1 MSSSAET
8 TVFRTCPLCEA
19 TCGLELTISQGAVT
33 GIRGDED
40 DVFSRGFICPKGTT
54 LGHLHDDPDRLRG
67 PLVRRDGELRAASW
81 QEAFAEVAR
90 RLPPIIQRHGRDAV
104 AVYLGNPTVHNLSG
118 MLYSRLLLRALG
130 TRNVFTASTVDQRPK
145 EISSALMF
153 GTMLTHAVPDLDR
166 TSYLLLLG
174 ANPYESNGS
183 LATAPDWPGRLRRIR
198 ERGGKVVVVDPKRT
212 RTAEHASEHVPIR
225 PGTDAQF
232 LLAMVNTL
240 FADRLVDLG
249 AAAEFVAGAD
259 VVERLARDFTPEA
272 VASRCRISAAT
283 IRRLARELA
292 AAPSAAVYGRTGT
305 CTQEFGTIA
314 SWLVDVLNALTGNL
328 DRPGGAMFP
337 KPAAGAP
344 NTLGAPRYG
353 RETRIGRWRSRVR
366 GLPETFGELP
376 IACLA
381 EEIETPGQGQVR
393 ALITIAGNPALS
405 APNSGRLQRTLGS
418 LELLVCVDF
427 YVNETTRHAD
437 VILPPPSPLARGH
450 YDLAFYL
457 FAVRNVANYSP
468 PVYNLQPGQLDEWQI
483 LSKLAL
489 AAQGL
494 GADADP
500 AIADD
505 AAIRALVDRAVD
517 DPSSPFHQRHTDDVL
532 AELAPRTGPERI
544 VDFMLRAGPY
554 RLTLDTLLEHPHGVD
569 LGALEPRLP
578 EVLRTPSGT
587 VELAPQ
593 PLVSDVERLR
603 ASLAR
608 TYDQDDE
615 TLMLIGRRHL
625 RSNNS
630 WMHNIETLAKG
641 KARCTLQVNPADAA
655 RLGLTDGSAARVS
668 SRTGTLAAPIEV
680 TDAVTP
686 GVVSLP
692 HGWGHD
698 LPGVA
703 MAVARAHPGV
713 NSNLLA
719 DDERY
724 DELSGN
730 AVLNGIP
737 VKVAPWS
744 LATRRPGET
753 GPKA

>member
-1 MSSSAET
+1 VSSPAET

-19 TCGLELTISQGAVT
+19 TCGLELTIGGDAVT
-33 GIRGDED
+33 RIRGDRD

-67 PLVRRDGELRAASW
+67 PLVRRDGDLRAATW
-81 QEAFAEVAR
+81 EEAFAEVAR

-104 AVYLGNPTVHNLSG
+104 AVYIGNPTVHNLSG
-118 MLYSRLLLRALG
+118 TLYSRLLLRVLG
-130 TRNVFTASTVDQRPK
+130 TRNLFTASTVDQRPK

-153 GTMLTHAVPDLDR
+153 GTMVSHPVPDLDR

-174 ANPYESNGS
+174 ANPLASNGS

-198 ERGGKVVVVDPKRT
+198 ERGGAVVVVDPKRT
-212 RTAEHASEHVPIR
+212 RTAERASEHVPIR
-225 PGTDAQF
+225 PGTDAQ
-232 LLAMVNTL
+232 LLMAMVHTL
-240 FADRLVDLG
+240 FAERLVDPG
-249 AAAEFVAGAD
+249 DGVRGFVSGVD
-259 VVERLARDFTPEA
+259 VVEGLARDFTPEA
-272 VASRCRISAAT
+272 VAPLCGIGADT

-305 CTQEFGTIA
+305 CTQEFGTIT
-314 SWLVDVLNALTGNL
+314 SWLVDVLNVLTGNL

-337 KPAAGAP
+337 KPAAGGP
-344 NTLGAPRYG
+344 NTLGRPRYG

-366 GLPETFGELP
+366 GLPESFGELP
-376 IACLA
+376 VACLA
-381 EEIETPGQGQVR
+381 EEIETPGEGQVR
-393 ALITIAGNPALS
+393 ALITVAGNPALS
-405 APNSGRLQRTLGS
+405 APNSGRLQRTLAS
-418 LELLVCVDF
+418 LELLISVDF

-457 FAVRNVANYSP
+457 FALRNVANYSP
-468 PVYNLQPGQLDEWQI
+468 PVFPPEPGQLDEWQI

-500 AIADD
+500 ALADD
-505 AAIRALVDRAVD
+505 AAVRVLVERAVA
-517 DPSSPFHQRHTDDVL
+517 DPHSPLHERDTDELL
-532 AELAPRTGPERI
+532 AELAPRTGPERML
-544 VDFMLRAGPY
+544 DLMLRAGPY
-554 RLTLDTLLEHPHGVD
+554 RLTLDKLLENPHGID
-569 LGALEPRLP
+569 LGPLEPRLP
-578 EVLRTPSGT
+578 EVLRTPSGM
-587 VELAPQ
+587 VELAPE
-593 PLVSDVERLR
+593 PLVADVERLR
-603 ASLAR
+603 ASLVRAA
-608 TYDQDDE
+608 DGDDRP
-615 TLMLIGRRHL
+615 LVLIGRRHL

-630 WMHNIETLAKG
+630 WMHNIGTLVKG

-655 RLGLTDGSAARVS
+655 RIGLQDGGAARVS
-668 SRTGTLAAPIEV
+668 SRTGTLVAPVEL
-680 TDAVTP
+680 TDAVAP

-703 MAVARAHPGV
+703 MAVAQAHAGV

-737 VKVAPWS
+737 VQVVPAGSGLP
-744 LATRRPGET
+744 A
-753 GPKA
+753 

>member
-1 MSSSAET
+1 VSSSAET

-19 TCGLELTISQGAVT
+19 TCGLELTVSGGAVT
-33 GIRGDED
+33 QIRGDND

-67 PLVRRDGELRAASW
+67 PMVRRDGELRAATW
-81 QEAFAEVAR
+81 EEAFTEVAR
-90 RLPPIIQRHGRDAV
+90 RLPPIVQRHGRDAV

-118 MLYSRLLLRALG
+118 MLYSRVLLRALG
-130 TRNVFTASTVDQRPK
+130 TRNVFSASTVDQRPK

-153 GTMLTHAVPDLDR
+153 GTMVTHAVPDLDR

-174 ANPYESNGS
+174 ANPLESNGS

-198 ERGGKVVVVDPKRT
+198 ERGGTVVVVDPKRT
-212 RTAEHASEHVPIR
+212 RTAERASEHVPIR

-232 LLAMVNTL
+232 LMAMVHTL
-240 FADRLVDLG
+240 FAERLVDLG
-249 AAAEFVAGAD
+249 AVAEFVAGVD
-259 VVERLARDFTPEA
+259 VVEGLARDFAPEA
-272 VASRCRISAAT
+272 VAPLCGIGAAT

-292 AAPSAAVYGRTGT
+292 AAPGAAVYGRTGT

-314 SWLVDVLNALTGNL
+314 SWLVDVLNVLTGNL
-328 DRPGGAMFP
+328 DRPGGVMFA

-344 NTLGAPRYG
+344 NTLGTPRYG

-366 GLPETFGELP
+366 GLPESFGELP
-376 IACLA
+376 VACLA
-381 EEIETPGQGQVR
+381 EEIETQGQGQVR
-393 ALITIAGNPALS
+393 ALVTIAGNPALS
-405 APNSGRLQRTLGS
+405 APNSGRLQRTLAS
-418 LELLVCVDF
+418 LELVVCVDL

-457 FAVRNVANYSP
+457 FALRNVANYSP
-468 PVYNLQPGQLDEWQI
+468 PVFPLEPGQLDEWQI

-500 AIADD
+500 ALADD
-505 AAIRALVDRAVD
+505 AAVRVLVERAVA
-517 DPSSPFHQRHTDDVL
+517 DPCSPFHQRDTDDVL
-532 AELAPRTGPERI
+532 AALAPRTGPERI
-544 VDFMLRAGPY
+544 LDFMLRAGPY

-569 LGALEPRLP
+569 LGPLEPRLP
-578 EVLRTPSGT
+578 EVLRTPSGM
-587 VELAPQ
+587 VELAPE
-593 PLVSDVERLR
+593 PLVADVARLR
-603 ASLAR
+603 ASLGRAR
-608 TYDQDDE
+608 DGDE
-615 TLMLIGRRHL
+615 GALVLIGRRHL

-630 WMHNIETLAKG
+630 WMHNIGTLVKG
-641 KARCTLQVNPADAA
+641 RARCTLQVNPADAA
-655 RLGLTDGSAARVS
+655 RIGLADGGAARVC
-668 SRTGTLAAPIEV
+668 SRTGALVAPVEL
-680 TDAVTP
+680 TDAVAP

-703 MAVARAHPGV
+703 MAVAQAHPGV

-724 DELSGN
+724 DQLSGN

-737 VKVAPWS
+737 VQVAP
-744 LATRRPGET
+744 A
-753 GPKA
+753 

>member
-1 MSSSAET
+1 
-8 TVFRTCPLCEA
+8 V
-19 TCGLELTISQGAVT
+19 Q
-33 GIRGDED
+33 D
-40 DVFSRGFICPKGTT
+40 K
-54 LGHLHDDPDRLRG
+54 
-67 PLVRRDGELRAASW
+67 RRHH
-81 QEAFAEVAR
+81 
-90 RLPPIIQRHGRDAV
+90 PP
-104 AVYLGNPTVHNLSG
+104 
-118 MLYSRLLLRALG
+118 
-130 TRNVFTASTVDQRPK
+130 
-145 EISSALMF
+145 
-153 GTMLTHAVPDLDR
+153 
-166 TSYLLLLG
+166 
-174 ANPYESNGS
+174 
-183 LATAPDWPGRLRRIR
+183 
-198 ERGGKVVVVDPKRT
+198 
-212 RTAEHASEHVPIR
+212 
-225 PGTDAQF
+225 
-232 LLAMVNTL
+232 
-240 FADRLVDLG
+240 
-249 AAAEFVAGAD
+249 
-259 VVERLARDFTPEA
+259 
-272 VASRCRISAAT
+272 
-283 IRRLARELA
+283 LARELA

-393 ALITIAGNPALS
+393 ALITIVGNPALS

-437 VILPPPSPLARGH
+437 VILPPPSPPARGH

-505 AAIRALVDRAVD
+505 AAIRALVDRAVE
-517 DPSSPFHQRHTDDVL
+517 DPSSPFHQRRTDDVL

-569 LGALEPRLP
+569 LGPLEPRLP
-578 EVLRTPSGT
+578 EVLRTPSGM

-615 TLMLIGRRHL
+615 TLVLIGRRHL

-630 WMHNIETLAKG
+630 WMHSIETLAKG
-641 KARCTLQVNPADAA
+641 KARCTLQVN
-655 RLGLTDGSAARVS
+655 
-668 SRTGTLAAPIEV
+668 
-680 TDAVTP
+680 
-686 GVVSLP
+686 
-692 HGWGHD
+692 
-698 LPGVA
+698 
-703 MAVARAHPGV
+703 
-713 NSNLLA
+713 
-719 DDERY
+719 
-724 DELSGN
+724 

-737 VKVAPWS
+737 VKVTPAVDPAP
-744 LATRRPGET
+744 PD
-753 GPKA
+753 

>member
-1 MSSSAET
+1 MSSSTET

-19 TCGLELTISQGAVT
+19 TCGLELTISDGAVT
-33 GIRGDED
+33 GIRGDKD

-54 LGHLHDDPDRLRG
+54 LGQLHDDPDRLRG
-67 PLVRRDGELRAASW
+67 PLVRRDGDLRVATW
-81 QEAFAEVAR
+81 EEAFAEVAR
-90 RLPPIIQRHGRDAV
+90 RLPPIIQGHGRDAV
-104 AVYLGNPTVHNLSG
+104 AVYIGNPTVHNLSG
-118 MLYSRLLLRALG
+118 VLYSRLLLRVLG

-198 ERGGKVVVVDPKRT
+198 GRGGKIVVVDPKRT
-212 RTAEHASEHVPIR
+212 RTAERASEHVPIR

-232 LLAMVNTL
+232 LMAMVHTL
-240 FADRLVDLG
+240 FAERLVDLG

-259 VVERLARDFTPEA
+259 VVEGLARDFTPEA
-272 VASRCRISAAT
+272 VAPLCGIDAAT

-314 SWLVDVLNALTGNL
+314 SWLVDVLNVLTGNL

-344 NTLGAPRYG
+344 NTLGTPRYG
-353 RETRIGRWRSRVR
+353 RQTRIGRWRSRVR
-366 GLPETFGELP
+366 GLPESFGELP
-376 IACLA
+376 VACLA
-381 EEIETPGQGQVR
+381 EEIETPGEGQVR

-405 APNSGRLQRTLGS
+405 APNSARLQRTLAS
-418 LELLVCVDF
+418 LEFLVCVDF

-437 VILPPPSPLARGH
+437 VILPPPSPLTRGH

-457 FAVRNVANYSP
+457 FALRNVANYSP
-468 PVYNLQPGQLDEWQI
+468 PVFPIEPGQPDEWQI

-500 AIADD
+500 ALADD
-505 AAIRALVDRAVD
+505 AAIRVLVDHAVA
-517 DPSSPFHQRHTDDVL
+517 DPHSPFHERHTDDVL

-544 VDFMLRAGPY
+544 LDFMLRAGPY

-569 LGALEPRLP
+569 LGPLGPRLP
-578 EVLRTPSGT
+578 EVLRTRSGM

-593 PLVSDVERLR
+593 PLVADVERLR

-608 TYDQDDE
+608 THDEDDGA
-615 TLMLIGRRHL
+615 LVLIGRRHL

-655 RLGLTDGSAARVS
+655 RIGLKDGSTARVS
-668 SRTGTLAAPIEV
+668 SRTGTLVAAIEV
-680 TDAVTP
+680 TDAVAP

-703 MAVARAHPGV
+703 MAVAQAHPGV

-737 VKVAPWS
+737 VKVAPAGSS
-744 LATRRPGET
+744 LPA
-753 GPKA
+753 

>member
-1 MSSSAET
+1 MSSSAEM

-19 TCGLELTISQGAVT
+19 TCGLELTIRDGGVT
-33 GIRGDED
+33 RIRGDKD

-54 LGHLHDDPDRLRG
+54 LGQLHDDPDRLRG
-67 PLVRRDGELRAASW
+67 PMVRRAGELRRATW
-81 QEAFAEVAR
+81 EEAFAEVAR
-90 RLPPIIQRHGRDAV
+90 RLPPIMQRHGRDAV

-118 MLYSRLLLRALG
+118 LLYGRMLLRALG

-145 EISSALMF
+145 EISSALLF
-153 GTMLTHAVPDLDR
+153 GTMLTHPVPDLDR
-166 TSYLLLLG
+166 TSHLLLLG
-174 ANPYESNGS
+174 ANPWESNGS

-198 ERGGKVVVVDPKRT
+198 ERGGRFVVVDPKRT

-225 PGTDAQF
+225 PGSDAHF

-240 FADRLVDLG
+240 FAERLVDLG
-249 AAAEFVAGAD
+249 DGVREFVTGVDAVG
-259 VVERLARDFTPEA
+259 RLARDFTPEA
-272 VASRCRISAAT
+272 VAPLCGVSAAT
-283 IRRLARELA
+283 IRRLTRELA

-314 SWLVDVLNALTGNL
+314 SWMIDVLNVLTGNL

-353 RETRIGRWRSRVR
+353 RKTRIGRWRSRVR

-376 IACLA
+376 VACLA

-393 ALITIAGNPALS
+393 ALVTIAGNPALS
-405 APNSGRLQRTLGS
+405 APNSGHLQRVLGS

-450 YDLAFYL
+450 YDLGFYL
-457 FAVRNVANYSP
+457 FSVRNVANYSAP
-468 PVYNLQPGQLDEWQI
+468 SFPLEPGQLDEWQI
-483 LSKLAL
+483 LCKLAL

-500 AIADD
+500 ALADD

-532 AELAPRTGPERI
+532 ADLAPRTGPERI
-544 VDFMLRAGPY
+544 LDFMLRAGPY
-554 RLTLDTLLEHPHGVD
+554 RLRLDTLLEHPHGVD
-569 LGALEPRLP
+569 LGPLEPRLP
-578 EVLRTPSGT
+578 GVLRTPSGM
-587 VELAPQ
+587 VELAPE
-593 PLVSDVERLR
+593 PLVADMERLR
-603 ASLAR
+603 ATLAR
-608 TYDQDDE
+608 SHDQDDG
-615 TLMLIGRRHL
+615 TMMLIGRRHL

-641 KARCTLQVNPADAA
+641 RARCTLQVNPADAE
-655 RLGLTDGSAARVS
+655 RLRLADGGAARVS
-668 SRTGTLAAPIEV
+668 SRTGSLVAPVEV
-680 TDAVTP
+680 TDAVAP

-703 MAVARAHPGV
+703 MAVAQAHPGV

-737 VKVAPWS
+737 VKVTPAEAALPV
-744 LATRRPGET
+744 
-753 GPKA
+753 

>member
-1 MSSSAET
+1 VT

-19 TCGLELTISQGAVT
+19 TCGLELTIADGAVT
-33 GIRGDED
+33 GIRGDRE

-67 PLVRRDGELRAASW
+67 PLVRRDGDLRAATW
-81 QEAFAEVAR
+81 EEAFAEVAR
-90 RLPPIIQRHGRDAV
+90 RLPAIIQRHGRDAV
-104 AVYLGNPTVHNLSG
+104 AVYIGNPTVHNLSG
-118 MLYSRLLLRALG
+118 TLYSRLLLRVLG
-130 TRNVFTASTVDQRPK
+130 TRNLYTASTVDQRPK

-153 GTMLTHAVPDLDR
+153 GTMLSHPVPDLDR
-166 TSYLLLLG
+166 TAYLLLLG
-174 ANPYESNGS
+174 ANPLASNGS

-198 ERGGKVVVVDPKRT
+198 ERGGAVVVVDPKRT
-212 RTAEHASEHVPIR
+212 RTAERASEHVPIR
-225 PGTDAQF
+225 PGTDA
-232 LLAMVNTL
+232 LLLMAMVHTL
-240 FADRLVDLG
+240 FAERLVDLG
-249 AAAEFVAGAD
+249 DGVGELVSGVD
-259 VVERLARDFTPEA
+259 VVEGLARDFTPDA
-272 VASRCRISAAT
+272 VAGPCGIDAGT

-305 CTQEFGTIA
+305 CTQEFGTIT
-314 SWLVDVLNALTGNL
+314 SWLVDVLNVLTGNL

-344 NTLGAPRYG
+344 NTLGRPRYG

-366 GLPETFGELP
+366 GLPESFGELP
-376 IACLA
+376 VACLA
-381 EEIETPGQGQVR
+381 EEIETPGEGQVR

-405 APNSGRLQRTLGS
+405 APNSGRLQRALAS
-418 LELLVCVDF
+418 LELLVSVDF

-437 VILPPPSPLARGH
+437 VLLPPPSPLARGH

-457 FAVRNVANYSP
+457 FALRNVANYSP
-468 PVYNLQPGQLDEWQI
+468 PVFPLEPGQLDEWQI
-483 LSKLAL
+483 LAKLAL

-500 AIADD
+500 ALADD
-505 AAIRALVDRAVD
+505 AAIRVLVERAVA
-517 DPSSPFHQRHTDDVL
+517 DPHSPLHLRDTDEVL
-532 AELAPRTGPERI
+532 DELAPRTGPERML
-544 VDFMLRAGPY
+544 DLMLRVGPY

-569 LGALEPRLP
+569 LGPLEPRLP
-578 EVLRTPSGT
+578 EVLRTPSGM
-587 VELAPQ
+587 VELAPE
-593 PLVSDVERLR
+593 PLVADVERLR
-603 ASLAR
+603 ASLLRAA
-608 TYDQDDE
+608 DGDDGA
-615 TLMLIGRRHL
+615 LVLIGRRHL

-630 WMHNIETLAKG
+630 WMHNIGTLVKG
-641 KARCTLQVNPADAA
+641 KARCTLQVNPADAV
-655 RLGLTDGSAARVS
+655 RIGLEDGHAARVS
-668 SRTGTLAAPIEV
+668 SRTGTLVAPVEL

-703 MAVARAHPGV
+703 MAVARAHAGV

-737 VKVAPWS
+737 VQVAP
-744 LATRRPGET
+744 A
-753 GPKA
+753 

>member
-1 MSSSAET
+1 VR

-19 TCGLELTISQGAVT
+19 TCGLELTVGDGAVT
-33 GIRGDED
+33 RIRGDRD

-67 PLVRRDGELRAASW
+67 PLVRRDGDLRPATW
-81 QEAFAEVAR
+81 EEAFAEVAR
-90 RLPPIIQRHGRDAV
+90 RLPPIIQWRGRDAV

-118 MLYSRLLLRALG
+118 VLYSRLLLRVLG

-153 GTMLTHAVPDLDR
+153 GTMLSHPVPDLDR
-166 TSYLLLLG
+166 TSHLLLLG
-174 ANPYESNGS
+174 ANPLESNGS

-198 ERGGKVVVVDPKRT
+198 ERGGAVVVVDPKRT
-212 RTAEHASEHVPIR
+212 RTAERASEHVPIR
-225 PGTDAQF
+225 PGTDAH
-232 LLAMVNTL
+232 LLMAMVHTL
-240 FADRLVDLG
+240 FAERLVEIGDG
-249 AAAEFVAGAD
+249 AGVRGFVSGVE
-259 VVERLARDFTPEA
+259 VVEGLARDFTPEA
-272 VASRCRISAAT
+272 VAATCGVGADT

-292 AAPSAAVYGRTGT
+292 SAPSAAVYGRTGT
-305 CTQEFGTIA
+305 CTQEFGTIT
-314 SWLVDVLNALTGNL
+314 SWLVDVLNVLTGNL

-337 KPAAGAP
+337 KPAAGGP
-344 NTLGAPRYG
+344 NTLGRPRYG

-366 GLPETFGELP
+366 GLPESFGELP
-376 IACLA
+376 VACLA
-381 EEIETPGQGQVR
+381 DEIETPGEGQVR

-405 APNSGRLQRTLGS
+405 APNSGRLQRTLAS
-418 LELLVCVDF
+418 LELLVSVDF

-457 FAVRNVANYSP
+457 FALRNVANYSP
-468 PVYNLQPGQLDEWQI
+468 PVFPLEPGQLDEWQI
-483 LSKLAL
+483 LAKLAL

-494 GADADP
+494 GGDADP
-500 AIADD
+500 ALADD
-505 AAIRALVDRAVD
+505 AAIRVLVERAVA
-517 DPSSPFHQRHTDDVL
+517 DPHSPLYERDTDEVL
-532 AELAPRTGPERI
+532 AELAPRTGPERML
-544 VDFMLRAGPY
+544 DLMLRVGPY

-569 LGALEPRLP
+569 LGPLEPRLP
-578 EVLRTPSGT
+578 EVLRTPSGM
-587 VELAPQ
+587 VELAPE
-593 PLVSDVERLR
+593 PLVADVGRLR
-603 ASLAR
+603 ASLRRAAGG
-608 TYDQDDE
+608 DDGA
-615 TLMLIGRRHL
+615 LVLVGRRHL

-630 WMHNIETLAKG
+630 WMHNLGTLVKG
-641 KARCTLQVNPADAA
+641 KARCTLQVNPADAI
-655 RLGLTDGSAARVS
+655 RIGLEDGHAARVS
-668 SRTGTLAAPIEV
+668 SRTGSLVAPVEL
-680 TDAVTP
+680 TDAVAP

-703 MAVARAHPGV
+703 MAVAQAHAGV

-737 VKVAPWS
+737 VQVVPAGSGLP
-744 LATRRPGET
+744 A
-753 GPKA
+753 

>member
-1 MSSSAET
+1 MSSPAEAKA
-8 TVFRTCPLCEA
+8 FRTCPLCEA
-19 TCGLELTISQGAVT
+19 TCGLELTVRDDAVT
-33 GIRGDED
+33 RIRGDKD
-40 DVFSRGFICPKGTT
+40 DVFSHGFICPKGTT

-67 PLVRRDGELRAASW
+67 PMVRRDGGLRPATW
-81 QEAFAEVAR
+81 EEAFAEVAR
-90 RLPPIIQRHGRDAV
+90 RLPGIMQGRGRDAV
-104 AVYLGNPTVHNLSG
+104 AVYIGNPTVHNLSG
-118 MLYSRLLLRALG
+118 LLYTRVLLRALG
-130 TRNVFTASTVDQRPK
+130 TRNLFTASTVDQRPK
-145 EISSALMF
+145 EISSALLF
-153 GTMLTHAVPDLDR
+153 GTMLTHPVPDLDR

-174 ANPYESNGS
+174 ANPFESNGS

-198 ERGGKVVVVDPKRT
+198 ERGGRFVVVDPKRT
-212 RTAEHASEHVPIR
+212 RTAEHASEHIPIR
-225 PGTDAQF
+225 PGSDAHL

-240 FADRLVDLG
+240 FAERLVDLG
-249 AAAEFVAGAD
+249 DGLREFVTGVDA
-259 VVERLARDFTPEA
+259 VERLARDFTPEA
-272 VASRCRISAAT
+272 VAPLCKISAAT

-314 SWLVDVLNALTGNL
+314 SWLVDVLNVLTGNL

-376 IACLA
+376 VACLA
-381 EEIETPGQGQVR
+381 EEIETPGEGQVR
-393 ALITIAGNPALS
+393 ALITVAGNPALS
-405 APNSGRLQRTLGS
+405 APNSGHLQRALGS
-418 LELLVCVDF
+418 LELVVCVDF
-427 YVNETTRHAD
+427 YLNETTRHAD

-450 YDLAFYL
+450 YDLGFYL
-457 FAVRNVANYSP
+457 FSLRNVANYSA
-468 PVYNLQPGQLDEWQI
+468 PVFPLEPAQLDEWQI
-483 LSKLAL
+483 MCKLAL

-494 GADADP
+494 GPDADP
-500 AIADD
+500 ALADD
-505 AAIRALVDRAVD
+505 AAIRELVDRAVHD
-517 DPSSPFHQRHTDDVL
+517 QSSPFHQRRTDDVL
-532 AELAPRTGPERI
+532 VELAPRTGPERI
-544 VDFMLRAGPY
+544 LDFMLRAGPY

-569 LGALEPRLP
+569 LGPLEPRLP
-578 EVLRTPSGT
+578 EVLRTPSGM
-587 VELAPQ
+587 VELAAG
-593 PLVSDVERLR
+593 PLVADVERLR
-603 ASLAR
+603 ASLGGNH
-608 TYDQDDE
+608 DQDDR
-615 TLMLIGRRHL
+615 TLVLVGRRHL

-630 WMHNIETLAKG
+630 WMHNIETLARG
-641 KARCTLQVNPADAA
+641 KARCALQVNPADAA
-655 RLGLTDGSAARVS
+655 RRGLTDGGTARVS
-668 SRTGTLAAPIEV
+668 SRTGTIVAPVEV
-680 TDAVTP
+680 TDAITP

-737 VKVAPWS
+737 VKVTPAESDPP
-744 LATRRPGET
+744 A
-753 GPKA
+753 

>member
-1 MSSSAET
+1 MSSPAKT
-8 TVFRTCPLCEA
+8 TVVRTCPLCEA
-19 TCGLELTISQGAVT
+19 TCGPELTISDGAVT
-33 GIRGDED
+33 RIRGDRD

-67 PLVRRDGELRAASW
+67 PMVRRDGELRAATW
-81 QEAFAEVAR
+81 EEAFAEVSR
-90 RLPPIIQRHGRDAV
+90 RLPPIIQANGRDAV
-104 AVYLGNPTVHNLSG
+104 AVYIGNPTVHNLSG
-118 MLYSRLLLRALG
+118 ALYSRVLLRALG

-153 GTMLTHAVPDLDR
+153 GTMVSHAVPDLDR

-174 ANPYESNGS
+174 ANPLASNGS

-198 ERGGKVVVVDPKRT
+198 ERGGAVVVVDPSRT
-212 RTAEHASEHVPIR
+212 HTAERASEHVPIR
-225 PGTDAQF
+225 PGTDAQ
-232 LLAMVNTL
+232 LLMAMVHTL
-240 FADRLVDLG
+240 FAERLVDPG
-249 AAAEFVAGAD
+249 DGVREFVAGVD
-259 VVERLARDFTPEA
+259 VVEGLARDFTPEA
-272 VASRCRISAAT
+272 VAPLCGIDAAT
-283 IRRLARELA
+283 IRRLAWELA
-292 AAPSAAVYGRTGT
+292 AAPGAVVYGRTGT
-305 CTQEFGTIA
+305 CTQEFGTVA
-314 SWLVDVLNALTGNL
+314 SWLVDVLNVLTGNL

-353 RETRIGRWRSRVR
+353 RQTRIGRWRSRVR
-366 GLPETFGELP
+366 GLPESFGELP
-376 IACLA
+376 VACLA
-381 EEIETPGQGQVR
+381 EEIETPGEGQVR
-393 ALITIAGNPALS
+393 ALVTVAGNPALS
-405 APNSGRLQRTLGS
+405 APNSGRLQRMLAT

-457 FAVRNVANYSP
+457 FALRNVANYSP
-468 PVYNLQPGQLDEWQI
+468 PVFPPEPGQLDEWQI

-500 AIADD
+500 ALADD
-505 AAIRALVDRAVD
+505 AAIRQLVARAVA
-517 DPSSPFHQRHTDDVL
+517 DPYSPFHERDTDEVL
-532 AELAPRTGPERI
+532 AELAPRTGPERML
-544 VDFMLRAGPY
+544 DFMLRAGPY

-569 LGALEPRLP
+569 LGPLEPRLP
-578 EVLRTPSGT
+578 EVLRTPSGM
-587 VELAPQ
+587 VELAPE
-593 PLVSDVERLR
+593 PLVADVERLR

-608 TYDQDDE
+608 PHDGDE
-615 TLMLIGRRHL
+615 GTVLLIGRRHL

-630 WMHNIETLAKG
+630 WMHNLGTLVKG
-641 KARCTLQVNPADAA
+641 NARCTLQVNPADAT
-655 RLGLTDGSAARVS
+655 RIGLEDGGAARVS
-668 SRTGTLAAPIEV
+668 SRTGTLVALVEL
-680 TDAVTP
+680 TDAVAP

-703 MAVARAHPGV
+703 MAVAQAHAGV

-719 DDERY
+719 DDKRY

-737 VKVAPWS
+737 VYVVPAGSSPP
-744 LATRRPGET
+744 A
-753 GPKA
+753 

>member
-1 MSSSAET
+1 VSSSAET

-19 TCGLELTISQGAVT
+19 TCGLELTVSGGAVT
-33 GIRGDED
+33 RIRGDND

-67 PLVRRDGELRAASW
+67 PMVRRDGELRAATW
-81 QEAFAEVAR
+81 EEAFTEVAR
-90 RLPPIIQRHGRDAV
+90 RLPPIVQRHGRDAV
-104 AVYLGNPTVHNLSG
+104 AVYIGNPTVHNLSG
-118 MLYSRLLLRALG
+118 MLYNRLLLRALG
-130 TRNVFTASTVDQRPK
+130 TRNVFSASTVDQRPK

-153 GTMLTHAVPDLDR
+153 GTMVTHAVPDLDR

-174 ANPYESNGS
+174 ANPLESNGS
-183 LATAPDWPGRLRRIR
+183 LATAPDWPGRLRRVR
-198 ERGGKVVVVDPKRT
+198 ERGGTVVVVDPKRT
-212 RTAEHASEHVPIR
+212 RTAERASEHVPIR
-225 PGTDAQF
+225 PGTDAQ
-232 LLAMVNTL
+232 LLMAMVHTL
-240 FADRLVDLG
+240 FAERLVDLG
-249 AAAEFVAGAD
+249 VVAEFVAGVD
-259 VVERLARDFTPEA
+259 VVEGLARDFAPEA
-272 VASRCRISAAT
+272 VAPLCGIGAAT

-292 AAPSAAVYGRTGT
+292 AAPGAAVYGRTGT

-314 SWLVDVLNALTGNL
+314 SWLVDVLNVLTSNL
-328 DRPGGAMFP
+328 DRPGGAMFA
-337 KPAAGAP
+337 KPAAGGP
-344 NTLGAPRYG
+344 NTLGTPRYG

-366 GLPETFGELP
+366 GLPESFGELP
-376 IACLA
+376 VACLA

-393 ALITIAGNPALS
+393 ALVTIAGNPALS
-405 APNSGRLQRTLGS
+405 APNSGRLQRTLAS
-418 LELLVCVDF
+418 LELVVCVDL

-457 FAVRNVANYSP
+457 FALRNVANYSP
-468 PVYNLQPGQLDEWQI
+468 PVFPLEPGQLDEWQI

-500 AIADD
+500 ALADD
-505 AAIRALVDRAVD
+505 AAIRVLIERAVA
-517 DPSSPFHQRHTDDVL
+517 DPCSPFHERDTDDVL
-532 AELAPRTGPERI
+532 AALAPRTGPERI
-544 VDFMLRAGPY
+544 LDFMLRAGPY

-569 LGALEPRLP
+569 LGPLEPRLP
-578 EVLRTPSGT
+578 EVLRTPSGM
-587 VELAPQ
+587 VELAPG
-593 PLVSDVERLR
+593 PLVADVERLR

-608 TYDQDDE
+608 AADGDDG
-615 TLMLIGRRHL
+615 TLVLIGRRHL

-630 WMHNIETLAKG
+630 WMHNIGTLVKG

-655 RLGLTDGSAARVS
+655 GIGLEDGGAARVS
-668 SRTGTLAAPIEV
+668 SRTGALVAPVEL
-680 TDAVTP
+680 TDAVAP

-703 MAVARAHPGV
+703 MAVAQAHPGV

-719 DDERY
+719 DDQAY

-737 VKVAPWS
+737 VQVAP
-744 LATRRPGET
+744 A
-753 GPKA
+753 